1 LLPLSLAVGAAG
13 VAARADVEVEVER
26 DSTYAE
32 AIREAQML
40 LQEGILTQ
48 VWLCS

>member
-1 LLPLSLAVGAAG
+1 M
-13 VAARADVEVEVER
+13 DVEVEVER